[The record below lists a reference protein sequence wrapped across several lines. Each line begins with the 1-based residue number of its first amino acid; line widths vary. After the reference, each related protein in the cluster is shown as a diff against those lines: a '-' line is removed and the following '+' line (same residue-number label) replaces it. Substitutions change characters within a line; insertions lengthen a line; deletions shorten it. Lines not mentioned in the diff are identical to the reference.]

1 VFDIISKRLEIE
13 TLASM
18 AWQSRS
24 TRERILD
31 HAVGHSQAVCLRA
44 RVN

>member
-1 VFDIISKRLEIE
+1 VHDGRG
-13 TLASM
+13 AV
-18 AWQSRS
+18 
-24 TRERILD
+24 ILD

>member
-1 VFDIISKRLEIE
+1 VALWFALSCKKISNILFDVFDIISKRLEIE

-24 TRERILD
+24 TRER
-31 HAVGHSQAVCLRA
+31 
-44 RVN
+44 